1 MFSPKAVYLSLG
13 ITVAI
18 CLFGCGRRESQA
30 DIARRDKIL
39 LLGNVAEP
47 ADLDPHTIYAWTDSN
62 IAYALFEGLTSIDE
76 ASTQPVPAAASS
88 WDVSKDGLVYIFHLR
103 PEGRWSNGDSVTAND
118 FVFSFKRILTP
129 TLAASYSYM
138 LWPIKNAEAYNAG
151 KITDFS
157 KVGVKALDALTL
169 QITLDKPTS
178 YLPSLASHTTWL
190 PVNQKCIE
198 TYGKFDHKGSAWTK
212 PSNLIGN
219 GPFILK
225 EWIPNG
231 RIVVEKS
238 ATYWDNKNVFLNG
251 IRFFPIENTE
261 TEEAAFRAGQ
271 LQVTYSLP
279 ISKVKPYQK
288 NHPELL
294 RIDPRLASYY
304 LFINVN
310 KAPLNNPKLRKALAM
325 AINRDSLARDILN
338 NTRTPAHAFSP
349 PGCAGYTPQ
358 AGIVDNILQAKQLL
372 AEAGYPEGKGLPSFE
387 VQSYNNDSSI
397 KTLEAIQALWSRELG
412 VHIVIAP
419 LEQKMLF
426 QNQQSQN
433 YTIGFSAWI
442 ADYADPSTF
451 LNMMVTSGGNNWA
464 GWSNKSYDALIEAAA
479 SSPNQT
485 ERYELFQKAERILL
499 DEVPL
504 IPLYYGQQP
513 YLKQPW
519 VKGWPPSQLGFERFK
534 NVSFEP

>member
-1 MFSPKAVYLSLG
+1 MVSFKTILFSLG
-13 ITVAI
+13 LVTV
-18 CLFGCGRRESQA
+18 LVFGGCSKRVSQA
-30 DIARRDKIL
+30 DIARKNKIL
-39 LLGNVAEP
+39 LIGNVAEP

-62 IAYALFEGLTSIDE
+62 IGYALFEGLTLIDE
-76 ASTQPVPAAASS
+76 ATTQPVPAAAES
-88 WDVSKDGLVYIFHLR
+88 WDVSKDGLVYVFHLR
-103 PEGRWSNGDSVTAND
+103 ANGRWSNGDRVTAHD

-129 TLAASYSYM
+129 ALAASYSYM

-151 KITDFS
+151 KLTDFS
-157 KVGVKALDALTL
+157 KVGVKALDDFTL
-169 QITLDKPTS
+169 EITLDKPTS

-198 TYGKFDHKGSAWTK
+198 TYGKYDQKGTAWTK
-212 PSNLIGN
+212 PGRLVGN

-231 RIVVEKS
+231 KIVVEKS

-251 IRFFPIENTE
+251 IEFFPIENTE

-288 NHPELL
+288 NHPELI
-294 RIDPRLASYY
+294 RVDPRLASYY
-304 LFINVN
+304 LFINVT
-310 KAPLNNPKLRKALAM
+310 KAPLNNVKVRKALAM
-325 AINRDSLARDILN
+325 AIDRESLAREVLN
-338 NTRTPAHAFSP
+338 NTRTPAFAFTP
-349 PGCAGYTPQ
+349 PDCAGYTPESHIDTNL
-358 AGIVDNILQAKQLL
+358 AKAKQLL
-372 AEAGYPEGKGLPSFE
+372 AEAGYPNGNGLPSFE

-397 KTLEAIQALWSRELG
+397 KTLEAIQALWARELG
-412 VHIVIAP
+412 VHITIAP
-419 LEQKMLF
+419 LEQKILF

-433 YTIGFSAWI
+433 YTIAFSAWI
-442 ADYADPSTF
+442 ADYGDPSTF
-451 LNMMVTSGGNNWA
+451 LNMMVTGGGNNWA
-464 GWSNKSYDALIEAAA
+464 AWSNKTFDACIDQAAA
-479 SSPNQT
+479 IPDQAT
-485 ERYELFQKAERILL
+485 RYKLFQKAEAILL

-534 NVSFEP
+534 NVTFD